1 MKRSAVVAWL
11 CGTLA
16 ACAAFASTPTAWEIN
31 SYRDFLAG
39 RFTGLS
45 LTREG
50 SLTLAPKIET
60 LLDSDQPVIWSV
72 AAAPGGVI
80 YAATGHRGRVYR
92 IDPDGKSSVYW
103 TADQPE
109 VFALALDR
117 KGALYAATSP
127 NGAIYRIENGKAKP
141 YFVPKTRY
149 IWSLAF
155 APDGSLYAG
164 TGEPGTI
171 LRIESAGKG
180 EVYYDTGQT
189 HVTCLA
195 LDAQGRLLAGS
206 EPNGLIYRVTAKD
219 KAFVLYDASLPE
231 IRALVAAPD
240 GAVYAAA
247 LGGSLAQKTIGGIAP
262 GQGAVGGASVSTTTA
277 TVTVEAAEDQG
288 GIEIKPKNDGAK
300 PQPPQTAAAAV
311 TSAPPVVEVAGI
323 DKSAIYR
330 INPDNTVDSLWTS
343 KEENVYDL
351 LVSGGQLTFSTDGQ
365 GRVYRLSPDRKIT
378 LLTQTNEGETTR
390 LLDTAKGVLAATADT
405 GKLYRLA
412 AGAGESGT
420 YESPVHDAN
429 TVARWGR
436 LSWRGKLPDGSGIVF
451 RTRSGN
457 SVRPDKTWSDWS
469 EPLTDPSGSPVRS
482 PNARYIQWK
491 ALLSRSGAAQPV
503 LESVSVA
510 YLPQNTPPVLRAIS
524 VTSQTTAAAAAK
536 AASQAQSGGAYSVT
550 VTDTPDA
557 ASATSS
563 GTPTVPVTRAGAE
576 QLLITWQAE
585 DADGDRLVYSL
596 WFRGEDEHEWK
607 LLKSNLAENSYSLDA
622 DALADG
628 KYYFRVIASDAPSNS
643 PATART
649 AELVSSPTLIDH
661 TPPVVVP
668 DTPRVTGPHVEIG
681 FEATD
686 AASPIRRSEYALDGG
701 PWVPID
707 PTEGILDSQHER
719 FLLKLDGVSP
729 GEHLVVLRAIDSANN
744 AGLSKV
750 VIPAR
755 ESK

>member
-1 MKRSAVVAWL
+1 MKRPALVAAF
-11 CGTLA
+11 CGALA
-16 ACAAFASTPTAWEIN
+16 ACAAFGSMPTAWEMN

-50 SLTLAPKIET
+50 SLTLAPKVET

-72 AAAPGGVI
+72 AAASDGAI
-80 YAATGHRGRVYR
+80 YAGTGHRGRVYR
-92 IDPDGKSSVYW
+92 IEVDGKSSVYW

-109 VFALALDR
+109 IFALALDH
-117 KGALYAATSP
+117 KGVLYAATSP
-127 NGAIYRIENGKAKP
+127 NGAIYRIENGTATPYFTPKAK
-141 YFVPKTRY
+141 Y

-155 APDGSLYAG
+155 APDGTLYAG
-164 TGEPGTI
+164 SGEPGAV
-171 LRIESAGKG
+171 LRIEAPGKG
-180 EVYYDTGQT
+180 EVYYDTGQA
-189 HVTCLA
+189 HVTCVA

-219 KAFVLYDASLPE
+219 KAFVLYDSSLPE
-231 IRALVAAPD
+231 IRTLVPAPD

-247 LGGSLAQKTIGGIAP
+247 LGGSLMSKAT
-262 GQGAVGGASVSTTTA
+262 GGASLGQGTTGSAGVSTTTA
-277 TVTVEAAEDQG
+277 TVTVEASEDQG
-288 GIEIKPKNDGAK
+288 GIDIKPKNEGAK
-300 PQPPQTAAAAV
+300 PQPPQTAASAV
-311 TSAPPVVEVAGI
+311 TSAPQVVEVSGV

-351 LVSGGQLTFSTDGQ
+351 LLSNGQLTFSTDAQ
-365 GRVYRLSPDRKIT
+365 GRVYRLTPDRKVT
-378 LLTQTNEGETTR
+378 LIAQTNEGEATR
-390 LLDTAKGVLAATADT
+390 LLNTARGVLAATADT
-405 GKLYRLA
+405 GKLYLLA
-412 AGAGESGT
+412 AGTGDSGT

-436 LSWRGKLPDGSGIVF
+436 LSWRGRLPDGSGVVF

-457 SVRPDKTWSDWS
+457 SIRPDNTWSDWS
-469 EPLTDPSGSPVRS
+469 DPLTDPGGSPVKS
-482 PNARYIQWK
+482 PNARYLQWK
-491 ALLSRSGAAQPV
+491 ADLSRTRAAQPV

-510 YLPQNTPPVLRAIS
+510 YLPQNNPPVLRGIS
-524 VTSQTTAAAAAK
+524 VTSQTAAAAAK
-536 AASQAQSGGAYSVT
+536 AAAQAQSGGAYSVT

-557 ASATSS
+557 GSATSS
-563 GTPTVPVTRAGAE
+563 GTPTVPVTRAGGE
-576 QLLITWQAE
+576 QLQITWQAE

-607 LLKSNLAENSYSLDA
+607 LLKSNLFENTYSLDA
-622 DALADG
+622 EALADG

-661 TPPVVVP
+661 TPPVVVLG
-668 DTPRVTGPHVEIG
+668 TLRVTGSHAEIE
-681 FEATD
+681 FEARD
-686 AASPIRRSEYALDGG
+686 AASPIRRCEYALDGG
-701 PWVPID
+701 PWVPMD
-707 PTEGILDSQHER
+707 PTEGILDSQRER
-719 FLLKLDGVSP
+719 FLLKFDRISP
-729 GEHLVVLRAIDSANN
+729 AEHLVVVRAVDSANN
-744 AGLSKV
+744 AGLAKV

-755 ESK
+755 EAK